1 MREVSLEN
9 LLNIVV
15 ASLNKMDKRLTG
27 HGERVA
33 YDMLLIDD
41 PRFSRDDVCKLTWTV
56 LLHDIGN
63 FRQSDIEDLIKR
75 ENDRSFSHA
84 RYGYLFLRSFSP
96 FPEFTPIVRYHHSGS
111 AEIEASDMEERLKW
125 ASECLQLFDTAD
137 LFFISH
143 PGSTAQEARLFVK
156 GLAQDRFDPAATE
169 AVLEVMD
176 NLPQAQGLN
185 MKEVHGVVLSKLK
198 EMEVTGDE
206 KEMLL
211 KTIVRAIDFRSHAT
225 ALHCSIVMEAS
236 GLLAE
241 YCGLDSDN
249 RDAVQLGA
257 MLHDL
262 GKIGT
267 PTNILESSGKLEGNG
282 WDLMKAHVTCT
293 EEILRGRVDDE
304 VLQIAIRHHEKLDGT
319 GYPYGLTAE
328 ELTLPQRIVA
338 VADIVSALCEE
349 RSYKKAFPLE
359 KVLAILEDM
368 ASKGGICPKVVS
380 VFREHKDTVYNA
392 VMETAKEAD
401 AQYTRIYDEYAN
413 LASEVRYTDCLDL
426 APVLA

>member
-33 YDMLLIDD
+33 YDMLLIDA
-41 PRFSRDDVCKLTWTV
+41 PGFSRDDLCKLTWTV

-75 ENDRSFSHA
+75 ENDHSFSHA
-84 RYGYLFLRSFSP
+84 RYGYLFLKSFSP

-111 AEIEASDMEERLKW
+111 AEIEASDMEERLKR

-143 PGSTAQEARLFVK
+143 PGSTAQEARRFVK
-156 GLAQDRFDPAATE
+156 ELAQNRFDPAATE

-176 NLPQAQGLN
+176 KLPQAQGLN
-185 MKEVHGVVLSKLK
+185 IKEVHGAVLAKLK
-198 EMEVTGDE
+198 EMEVTENE

-211 KTIVRAIDFRSHAT
+211 KTLVRAIDFRSHAT
-225 ALHCSIVMEAS
+225 ALHCAIVVKAS

-241 YCGLDSDN
+241 YCGLDSN
-249 RDAVQLGA
+249 ARDAVALGA

-267 PTNILESSGKLEGNG
+267 PTGILESSGKLEGTG

-304 VLQIAIRHHEKLDGT
+304 VLLIAIRHHEKLNGT
-319 GYPYGLTAE
+319 GYPYGLTAKD
-328 ELTLPQRIVA
+328 LTLPQRIVA

-349 RSYKKAFPLE
+349 RSYKKTFPLE
-359 KVLAILEDM
+359 KVLSILEDM
-368 ASKGGICPKVVS
+368 VANGGICPEVVS
-380 VFREHKDTVYNA
+380 AFRKHKDTVYNA
-392 VMETAKEAD
+392 VMETARQVD
-401 AQYTRIYDEYAN
+401 AQYTRIYDEYSRAVPEAQN
-413 LASEVRYTDCLDL
+413 TVRLEL
-426 APVLA
+426 MQSRV

>member
-15 ASLNKMDKRLTG
+15 DSLNKMDKRLTG

-33 YDMLLIDD
+33 YGMLLIDD
-41 PRFSRDDVCKLTWTV
+41 PRFNRDDACKLTWTV

-156 GLAQDRFDPAATE
+156 QLAQGRFNLAATE
-169 AVLEVMD
+169 AVLGVMD
-176 NLPQAQGLN
+176 KLPQAQGLT
-185 MKEVHGVVLSKLK
+185 MKETHGAVLSKLK
-198 EMEVTGDE
+198 EMEVTEDE
-206 KEMLL
+206 KAMLL
-211 KTIVRAIDFRSHAT
+211 KTLVRAIDFRSHAT
-225 ALHCSIVMEAS
+225 ALHCSIVMKAS

-241 YCGLDSDN
+241 YCGLD
-249 RDAVQLGA
+249 RGTQDAVQLGA

-267 PTNILESSGKLEGNG
+267 PTDILESSGKLEGSG
-282 WDLMKAHVTCT
+282 WDLMRAHVTST

-319 GYPYGLTAE
+319 GYPYGLTAKD
-328 ELTLPQRIVA
+328 LTLPQRIVA

-349 RSYKKAFPLE
+349 RSYKKAFPLD

-368 ASKGGICPKVVS
+368 AAKGGICPQVVS
-380 VFREHKDTVYNA
+380 VFHEHKDTVYNA
-392 VMETAKEAD
+392 VLETAKEAD
-401 AQYTRIYDEYAN
+401 AQYTRIYEEYSNAVSG
-413 LASEVRYTDCLDL
+413 ASHMECLL
-426 APVLA
+426 APALV